1 VPKENRHE
9 DDVLLPHDESDAHYR
24 CRHYARTRGA
34 MNRLIPVSEVAQ
46 QIADDINA
54 IAAEHGIPAIDLA
67 RLFGASIG
75 APVDVSDLLEDE
87 DA

>member
-1 VPKENRHE
+1 
-9 DDVLLPHDESDAHYR
+9 
-24 CRHYARTRGA
+24 